1 MFNDP
6 KGPIEHFSW
15 AKFVISGNVHSR
27 SFDGK
32 VGKGKDIRLLGSKV
46 SRWKERKGH
55 LLTKEMITGVF
66 DENVEVL
73 IIGAGVDGRIECPD
87 EVKKYIYSRGI
98 SNLEIINTP
107 SACMLYNRLFHQG
120 ASVAMLAHGTC

>member
-15 AKFVISGNVHSR
+15 AKFIVTGTEHSK

-32 VGKGKDIRLLGSKV
+32 VGKGKDIRLLGNKV
-46 SRWKERKGH
+46 TRWKERAGH

-73 IIGAGVDGRIECPD
+73 IIGSGVEGRIECP
-87 EVKKYIYSRGI
+87 EKVKDYIHSRGI
-98 SNLEIINTP
+98 TDLEIIKTP
-107 SACMLYNRLFHQG
+107 SACMLYNRLFRQG
-120 ASVAMLAHGTC
+120 IRVAMLAHGTC